1 MHLLPRSWFLKSFS
15 NEKKPGLLGEMADTG
30 PGIYKVNLEH
40 LMVVGQGVVQ
50 RGTAMEACQRDKEPT
65 EEAPNG
71 RAGIVESTE

>member
-1 MHLLPRSWFLKSFS
+1 
-15 NEKKPGLLGEMADTG
+15 MADTG

-50 RGTAMEACQRDKEPT
+50 RGTAMEACQRDKELT